1 MNFSNTCFLLVN
13 LMLQHHQPAANTGD
27 LSREVLVHL
36 RFNNFAVLM
45 GPNKAETAVHSFNCL
60 GVFRCLQYSLQY
72 SEGRTTACSLAC
84 YKLFCSL

>member
-1 MNFSNTCFLLVN
+1 MNFSNTCFLLVT
-13 LMLQHHQPAANTGD
+13 LMLQHHQPAANTGN

-60 GVFRCLQYSLQY
+60 GVFL
-72 SEGRTTACSLAC
+72 
-84 YKLFCSL
+84 LFTVQFTVQ